1 MDWLAD
7 NGMRLKGRGYDA
19 VGALVFRWGGFFT
32 KSPRRGECRHPW
44 LRPSLTPTIYLL
56 VILRTRAQQA
66 LIAHAAYIPLPYVQ
80 YLYMTAVRVRIA
92 TTTANLDSSRGMKV
106 RDINLS
112 DYLLHATSSDIAQY
126 AAVDR

>member
-19 VGALVFRWGGFFT
+19 VGALVFRWGGAFF
-32 KSPRRGECRHPW
+32 RHPW

-56 VILRTRAQQA
+56 VILRARAQQA
-66 LIAHAAYIPLPYVQ
+66 LIAHAAYIPHVQ

-92 TTTANLDSSRGMKV
+92 TTTANLDSSR
-106 RDINLS
+106 
-112 DYLLHATSSDIAQY
+112 Y
-126 AAVDR
+126 

>member
-1 MDWLAD
+1 MLWELWCS
-7 NGMRLKGRGYDA
+7 GG
-19 VGALVFRWGGFFT
+19 GAFFT
-32 KSPRRGECRHPW
+32 KSPRRGESRHPW

-56 VILRTRAQQA
+56 VILRARAQQA
-66 LIAHAAYIPLPYVQ
+66 LIAHAAYIPYVQ

-92 TTTANLDSSRGMKV
+92 TTTANLDSSKGMKV